1 MVFYSTSDNNLHF
14 IFILNF
20 QSNLSIKIYK
30 DKLSIRQ
37 KPMNEKEII
46 VRELD
51 RVPNSLL
58 PKVLEFVKSVQDTSQ
73 IEQLETTLLSEAA
86 LAQDWLA
93 PEEDEAWQDL

>member
-1 MVFYSTSDNNLHF
+1 
-14 IFILNF
+14 
-20 QSNLSIKIYK
+20 
-30 DKLSIRQ
+30 
-37 KPMNEKEII
+37 MNEKEII

-58 PKVLEFVKSVQDTSQ
+58 PKVLEFIKSVQDTPQ
-73 IEQLETTLLSEAA
+73 VEQLETNLLSEAA

>member
-1 MVFYSTSDNNLHF
+1 
-14 IFILNF
+14 
-20 QSNLSIKIYK
+20 
-30 DKLSIRQ
+30 
-37 KPMNEKEII
+37 MNEKEII

-58 PKVLEFVKSVQDTSQ
+58 PKVLEFVKSVQDKSQ

-86 LAQDWLA
+86 LAKDWLT